1 MIVAVVGS
9 RSLVVKDMQKY
20 LPDGV
25 TEIVSGGADGV
36 DTCAKEYAQKHNIR
50 LTEFVPEYN
59 LYGRAAPL
67 KRNMKI
73 IGYSDVIIA
82 LWDGQSK
89 GTEHV
94 IRNCRKIGKPI
105 IVYDFSVHRL

>member
-9 RSLVVKDMQKY
+9 RSLVIKDMQKY

-36 DTCAKEYAQKHNIR
+36 DSCAKEYAEKHNIR
-50 LTEFVPEYN
+50 LTEFIPEYN
-59 LYGRAAPL
+59 IYGRAAPL

-73 IGYSDVIIA
+73 INYSDVVIA
-82 LWDGQSK
+82 LWDGCSK
-89 GTEHV
+89 GTEFV
-94 IRNCRKIGKPI
+94 IKNCRKIGKPI
-105 IVYDFSVHRL
+105 IVYDFGAC